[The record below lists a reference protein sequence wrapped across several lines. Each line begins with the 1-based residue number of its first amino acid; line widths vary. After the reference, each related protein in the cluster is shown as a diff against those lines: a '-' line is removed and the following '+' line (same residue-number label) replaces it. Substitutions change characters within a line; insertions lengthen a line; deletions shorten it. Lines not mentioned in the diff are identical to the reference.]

1 MNLKPIKRAPVILA
15 VAVLALVCGL
25 RLLRLDFFERLERM
39 TYDLRAK
46 TALHFSTPVATNLAF
61 VTVEDSSIAAV
72 QNGSLGFHF
81 GLYWPREVYG
91 RLVEELSE
99 QNAKAVAF
107 DVLFDELRP
116 DHPSVQMADGGT
128 VESDDYFALQLRRA
142 TNVILATTADA
153 TLPGLFKTNALAR
166 GDISTEKDS
175 DGVLRRVKAFHVY
188 RNWHPLFKKAADDY
202 GLDLAGAKFAPGKII
217 LPQTGKTNTVEVP
230 VDAENNFALTNF
242 VGDTLPPGVAP
253 TAKAFTYERVWQ
265 MGIVTLAA
273 QGTRTRFAERGN

>member
-1 MNLKPIKRAPVILA
+1 MAVVI
-15 VAVLALVCGL
+15 LALVCGL

-46 TALHFSTPVATNLAF
+46 TALHFSAPVATNLAF

-116 DHPSVQMADGGT
+116 DHPPVLMANGGQI
-128 VESDDYFALQLRRA
+128 ESDDFFALQLRRT
-142 TNVILATTADA
+142 TNVILAVTADA
-153 TLPGLFKTNALAR
+153 TLPELFKTNALAP

-175 DGVLRRVKAFHVY
+175 DGVLRRVKAFHIY

-202 GLDLAGAKFAPGKII
+202 GLDLADAKFAPGKII
-217 LPQTGKTNTVEVP
+217 LPQTGTTNTFP
-230 VDAENNFALTNF
+230 ISVDAENNFSTADFL
-242 VGDTLPPGVAP
+242 GDKL
-253 TAKAFTYERVWQ
+253 
-265 MGIVTLAA
+265 
-273 QGTRTRFAERGN
+273 